1 MERAALEDKSYVI
14 MTRHILDTFYTSVV
28 PRSARAL
35 KRDNLSN
42 GFIQH
47 LAIKRVMKTN

>member
-1 MERAALEDKSYVI
+1 